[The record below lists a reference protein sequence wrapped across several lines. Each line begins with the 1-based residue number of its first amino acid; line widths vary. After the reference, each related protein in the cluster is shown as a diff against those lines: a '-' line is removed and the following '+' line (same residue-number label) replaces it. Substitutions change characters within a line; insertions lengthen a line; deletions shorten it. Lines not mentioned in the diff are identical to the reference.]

1 MPRVALANAAGAH
14 FMFLG
19 TQDTMLE
26 SSVPVIA
33 VTAVRTGAGKS
44 QTTRKIASILKE
56 KGKRVVVVR
65 HPMPYG
71 VLEDQAGE
79 RFAADAYRER
89 YKTTIE
95 EREEYEPH
103 IERGIVVFAGVDYEK
118 ILRAAEEEADVII
131 WD

>member
-44 QTTRKIASILKE
+44 QTTRKIAHLLKE
-56 KGKRVVVVR
+56 RGKRVVVVR

-71 VLEDQAGE
+71 VLEDQAVE
-79 RFAADAYRER
+79 RFATYEDLEKN
-89 YKTTIE
+89 KTTIE
-95 EREEYEPH
+95 GRQGTDTPP
-103 IERGIVVFAGVDYEK
+103 
-118 ILRAAEEEADVII
+118 AA
-131 WD
+131 